1 MTRRTGMLLGLLI
14 LALLGLAAW
23 HGYDTIERVDTRVD
37 QGPSPEA
44 RSNPYLAAQNFLR
57 QRSIAV
63 SVISNINHL
72 PDPAP
77 ELPAKTL
84 ILLDSRENMT
94 PTQADDVLQWVLAGG
109 HLIFVAEQLWDEK
122 KGRSGDLLLDRLHL
136 RQYLSKDLQKQDLQE
151 SNQRVR
157 PMIPMRAAPISD
169 TPNLPWPELTR
180 LYIENEDAPA
190 YIGFDTAFHLD
201 DPQDMAQAWANS
213 ATATHMLQ
221 LSHGQGIITVVTDA
235 DLWKTRAIGKYD
247 NAWLLWY
254 LTQDSEV
261 TLVLNTDHANLFAL
275 LLRHFPLALLI
286 LGLLLALTLWHAA
299 PRHGPMQPAPS
310 RARRQL
316 SEHLRASAD
325 FLLRHSGQQVL
336 LRGLQQDI
344 LRRARQ
350 RHPGFEQLGVADQ
363 WQVLARLTRQSTS
376 AVGQAMRPS
385 PAKRLSSADFT
396 RQVAHLQLLRNAL

>member
-1 MTRRTGMLLGLLI
+1 MTRRTAILLGLLI
-14 LALLGLAAW
+14 LALLLLAAQRS
-23 HGYDTIERVDTRVD
+23 YDHIERYTVSID

-44 RSNPYLAAQNFLR
+44 RSNPYLAAQEYLR
-57 QRSIAV
+57 QRSIPV
-63 SVISNINHL
+63 NVITNINHL
-72 PDPAP
+72 PDPNP
-77 ELPAKTL
+77 QLPAKTL

-94 PTQADDVLQWVLAGG
+94 PGQADEVLQWVLDGG
-109 HLIFVAEQLWDEK
+109 HLIFVAEQLWDDK

-180 LYIENEDAPA
+180 LYIENESAPA

-201 DPQDMAQAWANS
+201 DPQDVAQAWANS
-213 ATATHMLQ
+213 ADSTHMLQ
-221 LSHGQGIITVVTDA
+221 LTRGQGIITVVTDA

-254 LTQDSEV
+254 LAQDSEV
-261 TLVLNTDHANLFAL
+261 TLVLRTDHDNLFGL
-275 LLRHFPLALLI
+275 LLHNFPLALTV
-286 LGLLLALTLWHAA
+286 LALLIVLSLWHFGL
-299 PRHGPMQPAPS
+299 RHGPLQAPAS

-316 SEHLRASAD
+316 TEHLRASAD
-325 FLLRHSGQQVL
+325 FLLRHSGQQTL

-376 AVGQAMRPS
+376 AVGQAMRPR

-396 RQVAHLQLLRNAL
+396 RQVAHLQALRNAL